1 MTTLL
6 QQLDTFDGAA
16 ITLPNGDTISFS
28 SIVSKSNVLREEI
41 KAVATK
47 SVDALVN
54 NSHQNDAETKDRELP
69 FSSLTEFVIGLL
81 ALEGWVEEF
90 SILSDR
96 FIYSPPSTLGEKSA
110 VNSTWFL
117 FTSGTTGKPKQIA
130 HTTKSI
136 CASLRLRGHSKQSC
150 WALTYKP
157 SKFAGIQVILQSL
170 LSGDCLVDC
179 SSGSPDEKVALLK
192 ETKASAISAT
202 PSWWRQLLMTNSIDS
217 LNLTHITLGGETA
230 DQHLLSTLSTCFPS
244 AKIFHIYAS
253 TEAGVGFAVSD
264 NKAGFPKSWV
274 ENGVNRNYLRIK
286 QNILWIKPWFDAT
299 RLNNAGAIECDDEGY
314 INTQDVVLV
323 EGERVFFKGRL
334 NGTINV
340 GGHKVFPETVES
352 VLLSSP
358 LVAQARVYG
367 KENKIL
373 GSVVVADIVLSKPPA
388 NADNKKIKL
397 SILLYCKTHLDRKD
411 MPTKINVVDT
421 LALSDSG
428 KLVRATS

>member
-130 HTTKSI
+130 HL
-136 CASLRLRGHSKQSC
+136 SL
-150 WALTYKP
+150 
-157 SKFAGIQVILQSL
+157 I
-170 LSGDCLVDC
+170 
-179 SSGSPDEKVALLK
+179 
-192 ETKASAISAT
+192 
-202 PSWWRQLLMTNSIDS
+202 
-217 LNLTHITLGGETA
+217 HI
-230 DQHLLSTLSTCFPS
+230 
-244 AKIFHIYAS
+244 
-253 TEAGVGFAVSD
+253 
-264 NKAGFPKSWV
+264 
-274 ENGVNRNYLRIK
+274 
-286 QNILWIKPWFDAT
+286 
-299 RLNNAGAIECDDEGY
+299 
-314 INTQDVVLV
+314 
-323 EGERVFFKGRL
+323 
-334 NGTINV
+334 
-340 GGHKVFPETVES
+340 
-352 VLLSSP
+352 
-358 LVAQARVYG
+358 
-367 KENKIL
+367 
-373 GSVVVADIVLSKPPA
+373 
-388 NADNKKIKL
+388 
-397 SILLYCKTHLDRKD
+397 
-411 MPTKINVVDT
+411 
-421 LALSDSG
+421 
-428 KLVRATS
+428 